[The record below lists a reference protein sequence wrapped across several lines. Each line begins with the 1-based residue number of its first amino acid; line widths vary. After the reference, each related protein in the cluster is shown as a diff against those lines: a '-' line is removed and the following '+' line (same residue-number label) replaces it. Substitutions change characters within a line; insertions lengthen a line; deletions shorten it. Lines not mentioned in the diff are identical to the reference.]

1 MVNLDSRIHL
11 TKRILVV
18 YEMAGSYIITSP
30 FIVLYEDTSICS
42 HQLKKVRKL
51 ERETRRVDDFFE
63 GRGAWVFDDFLFV
76 REILFVR
83 KIVLCCL
90 NLQEYSKIFCCV
102 QRIFCFNSSNKLLT
116 TLDKTFTD
124 RTDPVS
130 RLTL

>member
-51 ERETRRVDDFFE
+51 EREARRVDDFLKGE
-63 GRGAWVFDDFLFV
+63 
-76 REILFVR
+76 E
-83 KIVLCCL
+83 
-90 NLQEYSKIFCCV
+90 
-102 QRIFCFNSSNKLLT
+102 
-116 TLDKTFTD
+116 
-124 RTDPVS
+124 
-130 RLTL
+130 